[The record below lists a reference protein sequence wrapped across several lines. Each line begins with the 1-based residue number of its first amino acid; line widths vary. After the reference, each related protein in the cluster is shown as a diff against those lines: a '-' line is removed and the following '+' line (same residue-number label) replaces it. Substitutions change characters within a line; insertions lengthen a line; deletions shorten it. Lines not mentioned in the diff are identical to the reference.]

1 MINKI
6 IINPITTTNC
16 INNTTPNQFQKTKV
30 IQFKKSFVDS
40 PSADL
45 LKAYYLKPQKN
56 IAFRGIPK
64 SLPYRTIREA
74 RDALLQWDSL
84 KSAQYLDISSD
95 DIFPALKDIRMRN
108 YSFLDELKSNDDK
121 KIFIDEYRKF
131 TGFPNLEETSNKIIA
146 EFKRAINIATD
157 YVNTNSSESGKV
169 IIAGHDSVCSV
180 GHRKAFPGSDLD
192 KGYVIIEG
200 DHPFWSDERLVD
212 EYKGQLWEHLDQRL
226 LSVNHKDA
234 FPNVFTKKQILTTI
248 NKFDSLIK
256 FDEETFKHFMYK
268 RLRET
273 DPVKG
278 AEFNIIIAKNLPETK
293 DKIEA
298 KNFAYLIETVR
309 DGETSIFPKHS
320 VSPSLMEIH
329 RAMQNSQFCWLSNV
343 TQMGAISR
351 NYNDIGELKS
361 KIQSRERLKSDFEN
375 WDIDRQYEVVKEV
388 IKGMSGDESDKFYEY
403 FGGGDLRRLT
413 INDILTGK
421 IDYYY
426 DGLTEHFLPRK
437 DGNESK

>member
-1 MINKI
+1 MINNVKVS
-6 IINPITTTNC
+6 PLMTLNC
-16 INNTTPNQFQKTKV
+16 INSTMPKRSQRYGDQSSKE
-30 IQFKKSFVDS
+30 SFVDS

-45 LKAYYLKPQKN
+45 LKAYYLKPQKK
-56 IAFRGIPK
+56 IAFKGVPK
-64 SLPYRTIREA
+64 SLPFRTIRGA
-74 RDALLQWDSL
+74 QDALEQWGYL
-84 KSAQYLDISSD
+84 KSAHYLDIVD
-95 DIFPALKDIRMRN
+95 DDVFPVLKDIRIRN
-108 YSFLDELKSNDDK
+108 YSFLDELKTCEDK

-131 TGFPNLEETSNKIIA
+131 TGFPNLEETSNKIIN
-146 EFKRAINIATD
+146 EFKRVIHIATE
-157 YVNTNSSESGKV
+157 YVNTNSSEPGKV

-200 DHPFWSDERLVD
+200 NHPFWSDEKLVA

-234 FPNVFTKKQILTTI
+234 FPNVYTKKQVLTTMKKLDTI
-248 NKFDSLIK
+248 IK
-256 FDEETFKHFMYK
+256 LDEQIFKYFMYK

-273 DPVKG
+273 DPVRG
-278 AEFNIIIAKNLPETK
+278 AEFNIMVAKKLPETK

-298 KNFAYLIETVR
+298 KNFAYLIETIR
-309 DGETSIFPKHS
+309 DGEASIFPTHS
-320 VSPSLMEIH
+320 DSPSLIEIH
-329 RAMQNSQFCWLSNV
+329 KAMQNSQFCWLSNV

-351 NYNDIGELKS
+351 NYSDLGALKS
-361 KIQSRERLKSDFEN
+361 KIANRERLESDFDN
-375 WDIDRQYEVVKEV
+375 WDIDQQYEVIKEV
-388 IKGMSGDESDKFYEY
+388 IKGMSGDESDRFSEY

-426 DGLTEHFLPRK
+426 DGVTEHFSPSK
-437 DGNESK
+437 DHCENS